1 CVAASEIYSKNNH
14 NSNKRMPLG
23 EDVAAA
29 MLFGITD
36 LKRRQRLYKVRRA
49 IRVGRDNQDDVYL
62 LQYRHAISSN
72 ERIRIFG
79 KGLS

>member
-1 CVAASEIYSKNNH
+1 MASEQVSINND
-14 NSNKRMPLG
+14 NSIKRMPL
-23 EDVAAA
+23 EEEVAAA
-29 MLFGITD
+29 MLFGIND
-36 LKRRQRLYKVRRA
+36 LKRRRRLYKVRRV

-62 LQYRHAISSN
+62 LQCRHAISSN